1 MLKTLITLMRGG
13 AARAGEEI
21 ADRNALL
28 LLDQQI
34 RDATAGVARARRAL
48 AVAIASDAQEGERI
62 TAVKA
67 RIADLEARA
76 CAALTGGRE
85 DLARQAAEAIAALEA
100 DRDAALAAKSH
111 FAGEATRLRAHVAE
125 AERRLAEVERGRRT
139 ARAAEAVRDLRKGWT
154 EDASLH
160 RATLKEAE
168 DTLARLR
175 GRQKEAAAADDVLA
189 TLDPGTAPERVVE
202 RLAGEGFGPALRT
215 SADDVLARLRAG
227 LETH

>member
-34 RDATAGVARARRAL
+34 RDATSGVARARRAL
-48 AVAIASDAQEGERI
+48 AVAIAADRREDGRI
-62 TAVKA
+62 AAGNT
-67 RIADLEARA
+67 RIADLEGRVR
-76 CAALTGGRE
+76 AALGAGRE
-85 DLARQAAEAIAALEA
+85 DLAREGAEAIAALEA
-100 DRDAALAAKSH
+100 DREAAMLAKSH
-111 FAGEATRLRAHVAE
+111 FVGEADRLRAHLAD

-160 RATLKEAE
+160 RATLREAE
-168 DTLARLR
+168 ETLGRLR
-175 GRQKEAAAADDVLA
+175 TRQSEAACADEVLA
-189 TLDPGTAPERVVE
+189 ALDPATAPERVVE
-202 RLAGEGFGPALRT
+202 KLAGAGFGPALHT
-215 SADDVLARLRAG
+215 SADDVLARLRG
-227 LETH
+227 SLETR

>member
-1 MLKTLITLMRGG
+1 MLKTLMTLMRGG

-34 RDATAGVARARRAL
+34 RDASSGVARARRAL
-48 AVAIASDAQEGERI
+48 AVAIAADRQEDGRI
-62 TAVKA
+62 AATDS
-67 RIADLEARA
+67 RIADLEQRVR
-76 CAALTGGRE
+76 AALGGGRD
-85 DLARQAAEAIAALEA
+85 DLACEGAEAIAALEA
-100 DRDAALAAKSH
+100 DREAAVLAKSH
-111 FAGEATRLRAHVAE
+111 FVGEATRMRAHLGD

-168 DTLARLR
+168 ETLTRLR
-175 GRQKEAAAADDVLA
+175 ARQNEVTCADDVLA
-189 TLDPGTAPERVVE
+189 SLDPATAPERVVE
-202 RLAGEGFGPALRT
+202 KLAEEGFGPALRT
-215 SADDVLARLRAG
+215 GADDVLARLRAG
-227 LETH
+227 LETR